1 MDGRYDSA
9 RIIQSAKGRFYM
21 KPIEYYK
28 HRNIIV
34 PSHVEEAYKIIRDWE
49 KVVSNNPEG
58 SKD

>member
-1 MDGRYDSA
+1 
-9 RIIQSAKGRFYM
+9 M